1 MCCVTRLGKVATEAL
16 AIRIT
21 VLVLTLIGNSASR
34 VNTILI
40 EEQQRTEEGSSSRKT
55 KLRDRYRC
63 DYHILLMR
71 FGADAREFEGWLG
84 LLEDDPRY
92 SKIPAPLG

>member
-1 MCCVTRLGKVATEAL
+1 MCGATRRGPSNPLGQAGGRRRLHWAVGPLGKVATEAL

-40 EEQQRTEEGSSSRKT
+40 VACPGATENGRRQQQ
-55 KLRDRYRC
+55 
-63 DYHILLMR
+63 
-71 FGADAREFEGWLG
+71 
-84 LLEDDPRY
+84 
-92 SKIPAPLG
+92 

>member
-1 MCCVTRLGKVATEAL
+1 MESLLRRKEQLFKGRPATARANVRATRLGKVATEAL

-21 VLVLTLIGNSASR
+21 VLLLTLIGNSASR

-55 KLRDRYRC
+55 IERQT
-63 DYHILLMR
+63 
-71 FGADAREFEGWLG
+71 
-84 LLEDDPRY
+84 
-92 SKIPAPLG
+92 

>member
-1 MCCVTRLGKVATEAL
+1 MCGATRLGKVATEAL

-21 VLVLTLIGNSASR
+21 VLLLTLIGNSASR

-55 KLRDRYRC
+55 N
-63 DYHILLMR
+63 
-71 FGADAREFEGWLG
+71 
-84 LLEDDPRY
+84 
-92 SKIPAPLG
+92 